1 MVNYLIVLK
10 KYRRYMIAE
19 DHSGYLVTKIDK
31 EIELTREI
39 VRDLY
44 DLMRNSGKEYV
55 PYDWYRRFQPPQ
67 KKVILY
73 LK

>member
-1 MVNYLIVLK
+1 MLK
-10 KYRRYMIAE
+10 QYRRYMITE
-19 DHSGYLVTKIDK
+19 DHSGYLVIEVDK

-44 DLMRNSGKEYV
+44 DLIRNSGKGYV
-55 PYDWYRRFQPPQ
+55 PYNWYNKFEPPR
-67 KKVILY
+67 KKVLLY